1 MDLDLIQQINSQLK
15 EMNELLGRQASSMSS
30 QLKASKNATD
40 AANNQKNSNN
50 ALNTAQG
57 EAGTKTAAQTKLSEM
72 AKQANEKTAAATNQL
87 AKSLADGKTALFGL
101 ASALLDTTPGLTKY
115 SNSVESA
122 TDAIS
127 GVVSIFGPLGSVA
140 GLLLKGLSALVGA
153 SFKYS
158 DALVNAYDTVASA
171 GAGIGTSAEGI
182 AKLGQAARLSSGTL
196 PYLTKNVEAL
206 GSDLRALG
214 TTSSGGVEAFSKVIA
229 VGENQL
235 KGYRKLGFTQEELI
249 ESQANYL
256 KLQAMAGA
264 DLKKSP
270 EQLQKASLKYIDE
283 LNAFAEVT
291 GISKKRQ
298 EDALAQAMAQENFN
312 AYMNKLESDKKSALE
327 RGDKAEAE
335 RIDSVIQA
343 KQNLAKYAQANF
355 SAAKAQ
361 AVLEGIST
369 DGNTIMT
376 ENTARLKM
384 SGINIQKINE
394 NANKGMDQTGEL
406 AGQSAKSA
414 EDFRK
419 NFGELGTAVGKESR
433 NLQDTFFQDNGTRMA
448 AARDADLK
456 GNDRQKIFNQRMQ
469 TARANAEAIKK
480 RNSSIMD
487 QKAEVEA
494 QERAA
499 RIAFDG
505 LLSQLSKQLNGL
517 LMKVLPYITKAIQF
531 MSDNFDL
538 IITAAKTLGIAFAG
552 LGAIAATGAV
562 IGSLKSFGEKIGGLF
577 GKKSG
582 APGSKTNPMYV
593 SFDNGSGGLSS
604 LTGGNKGP
612 SGGGSDGGSVSALK
626 LAAKSAPQVLLGA
639 ATLGAAMVELGAG
652 LAAATW
658 LMGGALTKFAKG
670 LKEFEKLD
678 GENLKNA
685 GIGLAGLG
693 TGIAAMGVGGITG
706 AINNII
712 GFFTGEDDP
721 LQKSVEMLTELQK
734 ANIDR
739 KRVENNGAALVAFA
753 KAMAAVAGLGAA
765 KGLGDAIK
773 GMYEGVASIM
783 GGTTI
788 LDDFVSFSKLDINA
802 KKTKNNSIAFKY
814 FSDAMAS
821 FKGIGSPMGTIGTTL
836 ALATNKF
843 FGTKPPLEQFVY
855 FSHLNVN
862 QKKTKTNATSF
873 RLFSEAMATYKGG
886 QGLLSAVSTIAAAG
900 LNKLFGQDSAI
911 DSFYKFSQMD
921 FGKNAEVN
929 AKAFL
934 NFSKGMNILSGG
946 DKSTLEELANV
957 AGAAGGAIVGAIG
970 GAATAVGQVLGI
982 IPGPDAKAMNF
993 IGKIES
999 GGDYNKLVGGKT
1011 KTNPPLTAM
1020 SVAEVLE
1027 FQNRMLASGHE
1038 STALGKYQI
1047 IRPTLAGM
1055 VKSGKISPNAKFDQ
1069 ATQDNAALALM
1080 KARGRDKYRQG
1091 DMPADT
1097 YANNLAKEWASL
1109 PMPNGKSFY
1118 AGTGSNKSLVSR
1130 TDFVNSLKARTGG
1143 LFKGP
1148 TGGYPVELH
1157 GTELII
1163 PVTPDSI
1170 LTKLMQDTPEA
1181 EKMSN
1186 EIFDA
1191 VAGALD
1197 GNKGMNEL
1205 DDLIDL
1211 DTQMKEMLV
1220 NKFNKILDVLDNK
1233 NTTSRKM
1240 LKTKLAG

>member
-1 MDLDLIQQINSQLK
+1 MDLDLIQQINGQLK
-15 EMNELLGRQASSMSS
+15 EMNELLGKQASNMSN
-30 QLKASKNATD
+30 QLKAIKSSAD
-40 AANNQKNSNN
+40 AANKQKSANDGVAAS
-50 ALNTAQG
+50 QK
-57 EAGTKTAAQTKLSEM
+57 EAGAQYSNQTKLSEISKL
-72 AKQANEKTAAATNQL
+72 ASEKTTAATNQL
-87 AKSLADGKTALFGL
+87 ANSLAQGKKALFGL

-115 SNSVESA
+115 SNSVETA
-122 TDAIS
+122 TDAVG
-127 GVVSIFGPLGSVA
+127 GVVSVFGPLGTVA
-140 GLLLKGLSALVGA
+140 GLLLKGVSALVGA

-158 DALVNAYDTVASA
+158 DALVNAYDSVASA

-182 AKLGQAARLSSGTL
+182 AQLGQAARLSSGTL

-291 GISKKRQ
+291 GLSKKRQ

-312 AYMNKLESDKKSALE
+312 AYMNKLESDKKAALE

-414 EDFRK
+414 EEFRK

-487 QKAEVEA
+487 QKAEIEA

-562 IGSLKSFGEKIGGLF
+562 IGSLRSFGEKIGGLF

-612 SGGGSDGGSVSALK
+612 DGGGTDGGSVSALK

-639 ATLGAAMVELGAG
+639 ATLGAAMVEMGAG

-658 LMGGALTKFAKG
+658 LMSGALTKFAKG
-670 LKEFEKLD
+670 LKEFEKLN

-693 TGIAAMGVGGITG
+693 TGIMAMGVGGIAS
-706 AINNII
+706 AIGNII
-712 GFFTGEDDP
+712 GFFTGGKDP
-721 LQKSVEMLTELQK
+721 LQKSVDMLTELQK
-734 ANIDR
+734 AKID
-739 KRVENNGAALVAFA
+739 KKQVENNAAALVAYA

-765 KGLGDAIK
+765 TGLGDAIK
-773 GMYEGVASIM
+773 GLYDGVASIM

-788 LDDFVSFSKLDINA
+788 LDEFVAFSKLNINA

-814 FSDAMAS
+814 FADAMAS
-821 FKGIGSPMGTIGTTL
+821 FKGLGSPMGVIGQTL
-836 ALATNKF
+836 ALAANKF
-843 FGTKPPLEQFVY
+843 FSTKPPLEQFVY
-855 FSHLNVN
+855 FSHLNIN
-862 QKKTKTNATSF
+862 QKRTKSNARSF
-873 RLFSEAMATYKGG
+873 TLFSEAMATYKGG

-900 LNKLFGQDSAI
+900 LNKLFGQDSAV

-929 AKAFL
+929 ARAFL
-934 NFSKGMNILSGG
+934 NFSKAMNILSGG
-946 DKSTLEELANV
+946 DKSVLDDLAN
-957 AGAAGGAIVGAIG
+957 
-970 GAATAVGQVLGI
+970 AATAVGGAVVGAVGGAVSAVGQMLGI
-982 IPGPDAKAMNF
+982 GGRVVEAGKGYTTIQYTS
-993 IGKIES
+993 GKIEKRTGARNWRNNNPGNIEYGS
-999 GGDYNKLVGGKT
+999 FAKRFNAIGTDGRFAVFPTYQDGRKAKESLLFDGKNYKDLT
-1011 KTNPPLTAM
+1011 IAQAITRYAPPVENNTTNYIGSIVKATGTSPGTPLQSLNPSQRTAM
-1020 SVAEVLE
+1020 L
-1027 FQNRMLASGHE
+1027 
-1038 STALGKYQI
+1038 
-1047 IRPTLAGM
+1047 
-1055 VKSGKISPNAKFDQ
+1055 NAMEKMEGFKQ
-1069 ATQDNAALALM
+1069 
-1080 KARGRDKYRQG
+1080 
-1091 DMPADT
+1091 
-1097 YANNLAKEWASL
+1097 
-1109 PMPNGKSFY
+1109 GKSEI
-1118 AGTGSNKSLVSR
+1118 
-1130 TDFVNSLKARTGG
+1130 LKARVGG

-1163 PVTPDSI
+1163 PVSPDSI
-1170 LTKLMQDTPEA
+1170 LTKLMEDTPDA
-1181 EKMSN
+1181 EKMSSDILN
-1186 EIFDA
+1186 A
-1191 VAGALD
+1191 VTGSLT
-1197 GNKGMNEL
+1197 GNSSSSEVDELVEL
-1205 DDLIDL
+1205 DN
-1211 DTQMKEMLV
+1211 QMKEMLL
-1220 NKFNKILDVLDNK
+1220 NKINKMLDVLDNK
-1233 NTTSRKM
+1233 QTTSRKL